1 MAVFTPVYCCTNEVP
16 ECYDVETANAV
27 TFSEKSSFWLFNM
40 VSNMVYPRYSA
51 LIGDLKKAQKE
62 AEDAFER
69 NQPTVEAKAMELYK
83 DNPPKA
89 VAMLTKYTAEMAQST
104 MEAWGNLAKFLI
116 VKHNDMVVKP
126 TNEDGTFKRTETGY
140 GASPV
145 RPGYPE
151 DFNRRVVKETG
162 DRYLM
167 K

>member
-1 MAVFTPVYCCTNEVP
+1 
-16 ECYDVETANAV
+16 
-27 TFSEKSSFWLFNM
+27 M

-51 LIGDLKKAQKE
+51 LIGDLKNAQRSL
-62 AEDAFER
+62 EDSFAAG
-69 NQPTVEAKAMELYK
+69 QPTVEAKAVELYN

-89 VAMLTKYTAEMAQST
+89 VAMLTKYTAEMAQT
-104 MEAWGNLAKFLI
+104 AMDAWGNLAKFLI